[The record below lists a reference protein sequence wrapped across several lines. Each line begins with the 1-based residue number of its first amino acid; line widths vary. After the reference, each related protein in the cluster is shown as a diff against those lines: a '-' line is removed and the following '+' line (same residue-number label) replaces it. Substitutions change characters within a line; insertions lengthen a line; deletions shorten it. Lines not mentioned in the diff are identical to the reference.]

1 MLPVSLEAFAAA
13 AAAAAADLRWRET
26 AREAP
31 PLSGQQKSEGFP
43 GPGWTTWQ
51 CPRTPDFLP

>member
-1 MLPVSLEAFAAA
+1 MLPVSLEAF
-13 AAAAAADLRWRET
+13 AAAAADLRWRET

-31 PLSGQQKSEGFP
+31 PLSGQRKSEGFP